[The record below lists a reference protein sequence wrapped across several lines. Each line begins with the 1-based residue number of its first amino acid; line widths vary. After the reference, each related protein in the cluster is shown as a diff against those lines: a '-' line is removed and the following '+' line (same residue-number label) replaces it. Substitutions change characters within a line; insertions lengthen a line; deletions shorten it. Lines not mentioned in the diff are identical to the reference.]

1 MGALRGHE
9 CCDGSFQPARPW
21 LEAACRGAAFTLI
34 ELLVVIAIIAILA
47 AMLLPALAKAKAKAQ
62 TIQCL
67 NNCRQLGLAWVI
79 YADDANQ
86 KLVPNY
92 GMGIAG
98 PMNLAWRGTN
108 WVAGIEDNNPANP
121 DNTDTANLTDESRA
135 LLARYLKGGPN
146 SYKCPS
152 DKGGLNNAQRVRSY
166 SMNGAMGEGFDIGGG
181 QQKAY
186 FMKYPNGGATYFKI
200 TQIVNPAEKFV
211 MLDERGDLIND
222 GALYV
227 DCSTTGGILYDVPG
241 IYHNTGTAFNF
252 ADGHSA
258 LHRWKDPNFYNATAH
273 DTQPGVN
280 SADLQWLKQH
290 AWE

>member
-1 MGALRGHE
+1 MNPRTITGMGALRGHE

-108 WVAGIEDNNPANP
+108 WAAGIEGNNPANP

-135 LLARYLKGGPN
+135 LLARY
-146 SYKCPS
+146 
-152 DKGGLNNAQRVRSY
+152 
-166 SMNGAMGEGFDIGGG
+166 F
-181 QQKAY
+181 
-186 FMKYPNGGATYFKI
+186 
-200 TQIVNPAEKFV
+200 
-211 MLDERGDLIND
+211 
-222 GALYV
+222 
-227 DCSTTGGILYDVPG
+227 
-241 IYHNTGTAFNF
+241 
-252 ADGHSA
+252 
-258 LHRWKDPNFYNATAH
+258 
-273 DTQPGVN
+273 
-280 SADLQWLKQH
+280 
-290 AWE
+290 